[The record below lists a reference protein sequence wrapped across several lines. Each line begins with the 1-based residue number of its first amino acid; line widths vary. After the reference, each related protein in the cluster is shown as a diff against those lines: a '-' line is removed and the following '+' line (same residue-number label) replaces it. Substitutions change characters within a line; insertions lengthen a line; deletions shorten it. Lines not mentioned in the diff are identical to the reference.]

1 MDNFFELF
9 FWLIAIAIWIS
20 SAAAKKKRT
29 PPIPQVPRGGQE
41 PVQNRKPPSLEE
53 RILESFGFKIPE
65 ALKPQR
71 EPIPER
77 KPSLQSSAQVIIKNK
92 REQMA
97 SLQLSIDQLKL
108 KKEAI
113 LPVPA
118 TEAKAGPYEFIPLDK
133 LEQGIILSVI
143 LGPPKAYTFQPGW
156 WNGRHVG
163 LKNR

>member
-65 ALKPQR
+65 APEPQR

-77 KPSLQSSAQVIIKNK
+77 KPSLQSSAQVNIKK
-92 REQMA
+92 KKEQMA

-118 TEAKAGPYEFIPLDK
+118 TEAKAGTYEFIPLDK

-163 LKNR
+163 LRNR